1 MIDEEQIKQHLGTA
15 LRRMIDEGKLEKVRG
30 SYKLASHW
38 KSEWLGEKGRKTAKK
53 TGRKVTKKKKGGKKD
68 KDAPKRAK
76 SAYLFFSV
84 KERAEL
90 KKKNPDLA
98 FGELSKKVAKKWN
111 NASDATRKKYEEKAV
126 EDKKRYAREM
136 KAYRKKKKEESSTSS
151 EEESSSS
158 EESSEESS

>member
-1 MIDEEQIKQHLGTA
+1 VKRAEK
-15 LRRMIDEGKLEKVRG
+15 LRRKP
-30 SYKLASHW
+30 
-38 KSEWLGEKGRKTAKK
+38 GEKSR
-53 TGRKVTKKKKGGKKD
+53 RKKKGAKKD

>member
-1 MIDEEQIKQHLGTA
+1 MIAEGT
-15 LRRMIDEGKLEKVRG
+15 LEKVRG

-38 KSEWLGEKGRKTAKK
+38 KSEWLGEQGKKTAKK
-53 TGRKVTKKKKGGKKD
+53 RGRKVTKKKKGAKKD

-90 KKKNPDLA
+90 KKKNPDLM
-98 FGELSKKVAKKWN
+98 FGELTKKVAKKWN
-111 NASDATRKKYEEKAV
+111 NASEATRKKYEQKAE
-126 EDKKRYAREM
+126 EDKKRYEREM
-136 KAYRKKKKEESSTSS
+136 KAYRKKKKEESSSSS

-158 EESSEESS
+158 EDSSAESS